1 MSSFAALMALSAS
14 QTRQSEAAVQ
24 SQLQERQ
31 KKEAAKRKAQ
41 EEKEA
46 KECGATASVIFL
58 KSLDNLGYF
67 QSEHLA
73 LTVAHVG

>member
-1 MSSFAALMALSAS
+1 MQVDKILS
-14 QTRQSEAAVQ
+14 
-24 SQLQERQ
+24 
-31 KKEAAKRKAQ
+31 